1 MSEDILDD
9 FLKKLRETGETSFV
23 PGPLDRGLSSQ
34 NPDLS
39 LNLNVERVADRAK
52 QGFTDARGRAR
63 EIGGKVYLN
72 PDRTAY
78 VPYYKDA
85 TDALLNP
92 TAMNVAGSNAPYYGA
107 VAATALVGGGL
118 VAAGAEGAA
127 AIGGL
132 GALGTSAAHIGGFL
146 TGSAV
151 AGYGATQGLGA
162 MGFNGP
168 TPYEQLTQAGP
179 LAATATGVGLA
190 TFRPGLPG
198 SMELFKKQAIGGAM
212 FAGGVGI
219 EEAGRAAIG
228 KANGTDE
235 RPASKIIADAA
246 LHTGE
251 AFLFGVAMKPTAVG
265 GALIQG
271 GRNMANA
278 GNVIPSMIASSQFG
292 GGLFRRGPSPL
303 DIKSEIIPAREPSMV
318 INEDGTQDYDVG
330 SPARRVGGQ
339 PYVQQNTRGRGGVII
354 QNGVPVAGEMVPTT
368 PAEPGQTGLSTQTQN
383 STLRPSKTGRG
394 DATSFDPA
402 TGAGLKIEVL
412 PNGDVNYTL
421 FTNLGGA
428 ALKARGP
435 YRDLPDQFRVGH
447 HDMVR
452 ANFDARVAANEAARQ
467 EAVNRAKAA
476 AERTQADI
484 PPVPA
489 ATAEAPPPVPS
500 APAAAPTAPVVPKA
514 APVTPPVSAA
524 MAAVQARHDAAQEA
538 ERAAG
543 QAATKA
549 SQDYAEAALREAQDR
564 TPATTEARRA
574 ASQAEAGALIIL
586 EKAQM
591 EAEAASKGLA
601 AAKQAEA
608 ANNASSSTP
617 AAQGEK
623 VNPRPLWSTDNG
635 LSAREWDSK
644 YSDTHNPETGVKYSE
659 EARQQLKLRNQARE
673 QLFKEEREWEK
684 TDPGV
689 ASDSSNDD
697 SSLFLGKK
705 RVIPRAMLTT
715 PAGRIAW
722 DELYGSRYNVNGDPK
737 AVRSKG
743 PLPAPAE
750 PSAVPPKP
758 VEPVT
763 ILSAEEAAAAGKK
776 GQNLPSPI
784 GDENVRIFDNE
795 MKSPLLGGT
804 LDKDGK
810 AITISELSMADA
822 QGLLDS
828 TARKMAAHMEDGS
841 PGYLRG
847 GYALYLAGVKKLA
860 KHIKALDDKQK
871 SDELEAEVAAANADA
886 EKEKLEREEFARQQA
901 KKNNPLPAENEG
913 LLPGEVGNFV
923 KFMRAVEL
931 NDAKKL
937 IGMGDDGKRKNY
949 TWKQEGDNRW
959 TNNDNTAIIVKAEG
973 GGYIIYHR
981 PTPKAAAPVTTEV
994 APVAPVLPATREELL
1009 AGTRPLSEAS
1019 KSTEVALTPA
1029 DRKQYIA
1036 ARKAF
1041 LESGG
1046 QKAPPA
1052 VVAQSG
1058 LTTPPGGE
1066 NVVAPSASTAAANLQ
1081 EVPPTAPATPAAAA
1095 GKVANEIERLVDI
1108 GDAKGAADV
1117 QKRVLNTLQQLV
1129 ESERTNPT
1137 GQLEVKVPDMKPAT
1151 DVAGKTTAITVNG
1164 VEVGVIRKDSR
1175 KFSSGLVFTPSKAGA
1190 KLGLTNVNSDSADTS
1205 YYLSD
1210 AEISSIISFIGDKYT
1225 DSQRLKD
1232 PRKYVIRIPGD
1243 GTFTIPRSEKA
1254 ILDLMQRIKSGGAE
1268 AWRGVAG
1275 RPKPKAPSD
1284 SQLRGPKFSPT
1295 LTAADKKQLEDLIL
1309 TETANLT
1316 NPIDGRT
1323 PAEIQEN
1330 IDALRKAIAGSTLA
1344 PENQSVREM
1353 TSEEHWSVE
1362 KDREEAAQR
1371 NRTPAVT
1378 EAPETAKTKAQTD
1391 AEGKVEGAK
1400 RYGASGVRFN
1410 IGGPKNPDSFGGE
1423 IRGEK
1428 GVKVATTPEN
1438 WNEKDLQLIKDY
1450 LSSEA
1455 GVLRNLGYPK
1465 FYFNSHITGEDSNW
1479 ISAPVPA
1486 ANGNFLVYEVN
1497 PKGSGAVG
1505 NSYRRTARLF
1515 RKLVNADGK
1524 QIGSMTEVGRGE
1536 LVGMSTVSIAPDGK
1550 PLFQVP
1556 AIFHAMMKAAQDS
1569 LASRQMT
1576 EGQVNFSGDITNPN
1590 PLNARIPLS
1599 GTIHEDMT
1607 VFEENELTPPGL
1619 RDKMEVFN
1627 GLKSGEAINAAII
1640 GFIGSPDNASA
1651 AMLSS
1656 QLQTNGLWAA
1666 GDAESFIQGLAAQ
1679 MGLEPGTYA
1688 LVTSPTDDEL
1698 YPIMKRQGIYP
1709 TEARLMLKWIQNGYQ
1724 RIIYEVGKHDPETGL
1739 ELPDKVQS
1747 KVGGVLRWLP
1757 KPGPNGEKLP
1767 LMINNPDKWRAPV
1780 AQWMTAEDFTVRDKD
1795 GKVTFMPK
1803 PHQVVGP
1810 NMAMTRWFPPGVD
1823 SGPRDLKAGQPRAI
1837 LINDAPG
1844 TGKTLQM
1851 LMAAVLYRRQL
1862 IKLSQDPTSK
1872 WFGTKIQPVLIVT
1885 QNAQIIQ
1892 NAFKGDA
1899 TMAGIE
1905 LNGQFTETGFEP
1917 DEYDVGPDGGRILKG
1932 NSWIDIATYSSIK
1945 PTSEKV
1951 LLFESDGKTA
1961 KMQDAILRNEAGN
1974 PIPGPDGKEQ
1984 IAYHPT
1990 EVDAKGMPVP
2000 LREQAF
2006 KMVKI
2011 GPPKKGNGKWGVIMF
2026 DESHNM
2032 KNDTSA
2038 RSDAGFEIMSNAQ
2051 HVMLASGTPID
2062 KPTQLGPIL
2071 GMLLDKPMEEI
2082 AAQLGMKLAITTRSA
2097 DLLLKKR
2104 APEDGAPIMD
2114 KAKLEYGTMP
2124 ADPIEREKAY
2134 NNLFIRLRMLRDEAG
2149 KAGAILRRSTKY
2161 FGVDNIWLDPTD
2173 SFHPEGQKALL
2184 KLQTWWFN
2192 EMALGAEGET
2202 GMNPRNMRGMLLFE
2216 SKRLTSLIKC
2226 GIPGTPWNPS
2236 DQPKGAAKIML
2247 DELKEGRKVIIT
2259 MDTSNPF
2266 NLADTANIRRFR
2278 GLKTTENAPLPYESE
2293 WVQWKKYLDS
2303 LGIKFGSITGDFGIA
2318 EREHTVREFQK
2329 NNPDLPVI
2337 IMTTMSGGTGLSID
2351 DRHGVGGKTNP
2362 KKQYTDAEIATMK
2375 QVAAEEID
2383 GQKVESGSLPRTMI
2397 IVSSPWGGDVF
2408 IQAMGRTDRVLS
2420 TTPSRIIVLTSHI
2433 SEGDEKLADLVRMK
2447 TMATNAI
2454 NETGDE
2460 LAAAVIMDAA
2470 ENGAGIK
2477 DTEGLKPV
2485 KELGGVTAGG
2495 KSAES
2500 VSEEVKYF
2508 KNKAKQTMKKNLAAV
2523 DDVVKTNKDKLAQA
2537 KKNNSTQR
2545 DITRWEDNLESA
2557 EAYQK
2562 WARGILKGLEDG
2574 SVDYKSVISN
2584 LKKYSYE
2591 EYKKEEG
2598 AGDMDPADEDG
2609 GSGGQRNE
2617 LALDLPLGKAMPV
2630 REGVPTSVSGLNR
2643 KGKPSRNRQIIDRLY
2658 GVNHLASGG
2667 KVSEEELAAIEQ
2679 TVVDIVVPFVEENRQ
2694 GRLSDQKLKSVMRM
2708 ASDVAHLVHKYEII
2722 LKKAD
2727 VNTKYAGQM
2736 SFSGKAILQLL
2747 KPRLETRTGPIYHEI
2762 GHAIFEML
2770 PEEEKKLVVAELQA
2784 ARLDWV
2790 RELGIE
2796 HPLTSIVFPSVD
2808 WRDPQGLENY
2818 DFKGVQVKKAPVPY
2832 STSKV
2837 YTSVIAQRTPGGL
2850 LESTKEGVKDRVGP
2864 ALASKAL
2871 RIAFNNAVKAGWVKA
2886 SEMPKFAVED
2896 VAAKGWYGQPG
2907 QMDVVESGITPQQ
2920 KATKALLSMFSA
2932 SMLQYRNTTR
2942 AKMESLTKIV
2952 KAKDL
2957 TTGVNFD
2964 NLEITLHHISSLAR
2978 GGWGHYSV
2986 GEDGSLTLTTRA
2998 DLAKNSKKHTSTI
3011 ETEREKSNKHVDGN
3025 FAEKIGNAPNM
3036 VQIFIPGKDVYEM
3049 FVHSFGSINPTGSLA
3064 AEVFESPRVATFDF
3078 VTMANSVSEVVTGL
3092 AEDSMIAHNYKYV
3105 NADEWIANNTEI
3117 LFNDFYDRNEHSDLT
3132 GLTASITA
3140 SIFVNASAGGYGN
3153 VVKSIVA
3160 ALVSGRMTP
3169 ATATAG
3175 LSLSGAQWHAEYLKG
3190 QNVMAANAAANAPP
3204 QSEIDDDVLALD
3216 PTPIIGPARR
3226 KLESAIEGL
3235 HAMAAS
3241 IAESALDS
3249 PVISDGS
3256 SMSEW
3261 LKSVRRR
3268 KFQTGRPDNVTG
3280 FGVGYKLQHVWGTL
3294 IGQVE
3299 QIAQITRD
3307 PFVAELSARLYPAP
3321 NSGLNVR
3328 ITYTEDVY
3336 AHTSYWTNGSS
3347 AILRDN
3353 GLDKKVKEAKN
3364 DKIRRLVQGAENM
3377 PGFED
3382 ALTKYIL
3389 KVHNPIYNTLERIQF
3404 EIDAIEADD
3413 KGNKTLTASL
3423 KRELQRFG
3431 LSPSEWRKINDLM
3444 LSEESDARIDA
3455 GSFNKGGKY
3464 DKVALGREADA
3475 FLSEFIE
3482 AGGIDKLMMDV
3493 GRSMAIPKDSPEY
3506 LTRAQR
3512 FEPESIATA
3521 DALLDGWSGPFL
3533 DWAKGMGHPIA
3544 DWGSSWVPRMV
3555 DGNIVSSYGNA
3566 SGDDFTL
3573 TAAKAMLE
3581 DNKFQRVRL
3590 PASFKVPLTDFSVSS
3605 LIVNSSTM
3613 PHLSKAEVAD
3623 LLTQFLDPD
3632 TKKDTLTYPSW
3643 MAARVAQI
3651 ISGKTPKESFM
3662 GYDVS
3667 AVNLVDGKEV
3677 EDIDPITGAVT
3688 PRTEKTTL
3696 AQHMS
3701 VNLQIY
3707 RGKLE
3712 EKAISLYGS
3721 VRKALTIRSFKDEH
3735 EMVSRAIDELSQSH
3749 ERKVLA
3755 GPLTPAAA
3763 IAIAKKWKTRIE
3775 HRASG
3780 VQSSNQG
3787 YADLFGG
3794 QHGNMKTPDS
3804 MRQRQM
3810 DTAAADKILD
3820 RFYIRDPRVFLPAYN
3835 ESVVRNLMLK
3845 KHLPEGF
3852 FERMQKSITSSPE
3865 NRRFWPE
3872 LTYLMAKITNSQP
3885 AHDSSNLF
3893 KSIVT
3898 LASATTF
3905 MPVTSVLQLT
3915 ESMPAGLHTP
3925 HFISSSNVFA
3935 RLAGSTTPG
3944 LVATGNTLRIAA
3956 LKSANAV
3963 VKVAAEL
3970 ATIHSIYVDP
3980 KVMELEIDKFMY
3992 RLAERSGVIMST
4004 YVDDIPQSSADPRG
4018 TVQRFTDKMINRYH
4032 RQGNALATVTD
4043 MSRVAVLKGNVL
4055 MLEST
4060 ADEILLREFGH
4071 YGKNGA
4077 PDEASFAKL
4086 LKPLEILLLR
4096 NLGIPDSE
4104 LKAFLNH
4111 ALITRSITQQDI
4123 SSIPAYKI
4131 EQTLRTLIDSG
4142 YKEGNLHAQ
4151 LYSNALN
4158 RLNMLTIQRSVPANM
4173 SRLRGLVDRHIGVFA
4188 GSSMFFLTN
4197 FNSALARNVMLPAAR
4212 MLTSPYTELKRVRN
4226 AGDQDKSAPAGT
4238 YLTDVGYPVSP
4249 GFSTG
4254 KMLPAIGLMGA
4265 MTVFINFETRNFR
4278 KWARND
4284 PATTFMDDRTTLL
4297 KVFAAIDQAGFTGNL
4312 SLPINVAQALRYQRE
4327 AAQVAAGPFFGGI
4340 AGVVD
4345 AGRTIL
4351 SDKNSANTPTAERA
4365 GAKITYDMIIRPIGQ
4380 VGLQMLTSSGG
4391 IGDILNL
4398 AGTQAMA
4405 HPQTRESFMR
4415 WVADDIFN
4423 AGNGGKRVPVSK
4435 GDLIKAYEK
4444 NLITREQMMEGLR
4457 IRAQYD
4463 SQHAKEM
4470 AMREANEAF
4479 KRRKE

>member
-1 MSEDILDD
+1 
-9 FLKKLRETGETSFV
+9 
-23 PGPLDRGLSSQ
+23 
-34 NPDLS
+34 
-39 LNLNVERVADRAK
+39 
-52 QGFTDARGRAR
+52 
-63 EIGGKVYLN
+63 
-72 PDRTAY
+72 
-78 VPYYKDA
+78 
-85 TDALLNP
+85 
-92 TAMNVAGSNAPYYGA
+92 
-107 VAATALVGGGL
+107 
-118 VAAGAEGAA
+118 
-127 AIGGL
+127 
-132 GALGTSAAHIGGFL
+132 
-146 TGSAV
+146 
-151 AGYGATQGLGA
+151 
-162 MGFNGP
+162 
-168 TPYEQLTQAGP
+168 
-179 LAATATGVGLA
+179 
-190 TFRPGLPG
+190 
-198 SMELFKKQAIGGAM
+198 
-212 FAGGVGI
+212 
-219 EEAGRAAIG
+219 
-228 KANGTDE
+228 
-235 RPASKIIADAA
+235 
-246 LHTGE
+246 
-251 AFLFGVAMKPTAVG
+251 
-265 GALIQG
+265 
-271 GRNMANA
+271 
-278 GNVIPSMIASSQFG
+278 
-292 GGLFRRGPSPL
+292 
-303 DIKSEIIPAREPSMV
+303 
-318 INEDGTQDYDVG
+318 
-330 SPARRVGGQ
+330 
-339 PYVQQNTRGRGGVII
+339 
-354 QNGVPVAGEMVPTT
+354 
-368 PAEPGQTGLSTQTQN
+368 
-383 STLRPSKTGRG
+383 
-394 DATSFDPA
+394 
-402 TGAGLKIEVL
+402 
-412 PNGDVNYTL
+412 
-421 FTNLGGA
+421 
-428 ALKARGP
+428 
-435 YRDLPDQFRVGH
+435 
-447 HDMVR
+447 
-452 ANFDARVAANEAARQ
+452 
-467 EAVNRAKAA
+467 
-476 AERTQADI
+476 
-484 PPVPA
+484 
-489 ATAEAPPPVPS
+489 
-500 APAAAPTAPVVPKA
+500 
-514 APVTPPVSAA
+514 
-524 MAAVQARHDAAQEA
+524 
-538 ERAAG
+538 
-543 QAATKA
+543 
-549 SQDYAEAALREAQDR
+549 
-564 TPATTEARRA
+564 
-574 ASQAEAGALIIL
+574 
-586 EKAQM
+586 
-591 EAEAASKGLA
+591 
-601 AAKQAEA
+601 
-608 ANNASSSTP
+608 
-617 AAQGEK
+617 
-623 VNPRPLWSTDNG
+623 
-635 LSAREWDSK
+635 
-644 YSDTHNPETGVKYSE
+644 
-659 EARQQLKLRNQARE
+659 
-673 QLFKEEREWEK
+673 
-684 TDPGV
+684 
-689 ASDSSNDD
+689 
-697 SSLFLGKK
+697 
-705 RVIPRAMLTT
+705 
-715 PAGRIAW
+715 
-722 DELYGSRYNVNGDPK
+722 
-737 AVRSKG
+737 
-743 PLPAPAE
+743 
-750 PSAVPPKP
+750 
-758 VEPVT
+758 
-763 ILSAEEAAAAGKK
+763 
-776 GQNLPSPI
+776 
-784 GDENVRIFDNE
+784 
-795 MKSPLLGGT
+795 
-804 LDKDGK
+804 
-810 AITISELSMADA
+810 
-822 QGLLDS
+822 
-828 TARKMAAHMEDGS
+828 
-841 PGYLRG
+841 
-847 GYALYLAGVKKLA
+847 
-860 KHIKALDDKQK
+860 
-871 SDELEAEVAAANADA
+871 
-886 EKEKLEREEFARQQA
+886 
-901 KKNNPLPAENEG
+901 
-913 LLPGEVGNFV
+913 
-923 KFMRAVEL
+923 
-931 NDAKKL
+931 
-937 IGMGDDGKRKNY
+937 
-949 TWKQEGDNRW
+949 
-959 TNNDNTAIIVKAEG
+959 
-973 GGYIIYHR
+973 
-981 PTPKAAAPVTTEV
+981 
-994 APVAPVLPATREELL
+994 
-1009 AGTRPLSEAS
+1009 
-1019 KSTEVALTPA
+1019 
-1029 DRKQYIA
+1029 
-1036 ARKAF
+1036 
-1041 LESGG
+1041 
-1046 QKAPPA
+1046 
-1052 VVAQSG
+1052 
-1058 LTTPPGGE
+1058 
-1066 NVVAPSASTAAANLQ
+1066 
-1081 EVPPTAPATPAAAA
+1081 
-1095 GKVANEIERLVDI
+1095 
-1108 GDAKGAADV
+1108 
-1117 QKRVLNTLQQLV
+1117 
-1129 ESERTNPT
+1129 
-1137 GQLEVKVPDMKPAT
+1137 
-1151 DVAGKTTAITVNG
+1151 
-1164 VEVGVIRKDSR
+1164 
-1175 KFSSGLVFTPSKAGA
+1175 
-1190 KLGLTNVNSDSADTS
+1190 
-1205 YYLSD
+1205 
-1210 AEISSIISFIGDKYT
+1210 
-1225 DSQRLKD
+1225 
-1232 PRKYVIRIPGD
+1232 
-1243 GTFTIPRSEKA
+1243 
-1254 ILDLMQRIKSGGAE
+1254 
-1268 AWRGVAG
+1268 
-1275 RPKPKAPSD
+1275 
-1284 SQLRGPKFSPT
+1284 
-1295 LTAADKKQLEDLIL
+1295 
-1309 TETANLT
+1309 
-1316 NPIDGRT
+1316 
-1323 PAEIQEN
+1323 
-1330 IDALRKAIAGSTLA
+1330 
-1344 PENQSVREM
+1344 
-1353 TSEEHWSVE
+1353 
-1362 KDREEAAQR
+1362 
-1371 NRTPAVT
+1371 
-1378 EAPETAKTKAQTD
+1378 
-1391 AEGKVEGAK
+1391 
-1400 RYGASGVRFN
+1400 
-1410 IGGPKNPDSFGGE
+1410 
-1423 IRGEK
+1423 
-1428 GVKVATTPEN
+1428 
-1438 WNEKDLQLIKDY
+1438 
-1450 LSSEA
+1450 
-1455 GVLRNLGYPK
+1455 
-1465 FYFNSHITGEDSNW
+1465 
-1479 ISAPVPA
+1479 
-1486 ANGNFLVYEVN
+1486 
-1497 PKGSGAVG
+1497 
-1505 NSYRRTARLF
+1505 
-1515 RKLVNADGK
+1515 
-1524 QIGSMTEVGRGE
+1524 
-1536 LVGMSTVSIAPDGK
+1536 
-1550 PLFQVP
+1550 
-1556 AIFHAMMKAAQDS
+1556 
-1569 LASRQMT
+1569 
-1576 EGQVNFSGDITNPN
+1576 
-1590 PLNARIPLS
+1590 
-1599 GTIHEDMT
+1599 
-1607 VFEENELTPPGL
+1607 
-1619 RDKMEVFN
+1619 
-1627 GLKSGEAINAAII
+1627 
-1640 GFIGSPDNASA
+1640 
-1651 AMLSS
+1651 
-1656 QLQTNGLWAA
+1656 
-1666 GDAESFIQGLAAQ
+1666 
-1679 MGLEPGTYA
+1679 
-1688 LVTSPTDDEL
+1688 
-1698 YPIMKRQGIYP
+1698 
-1709 TEARLMLKWIQNGYQ
+1709 
-1724 RIIYEVGKHDPETGL
+1724 
-1739 ELPDKVQS
+1739 
-1747 KVGGVLRWLP
+1747 
-1757 KPGPNGEKLP
+1757 
-1767 LMINNPDKWRAPV
+1767 
-1780 AQWMTAEDFTVRDKD
+1780 
-1795 GKVTFMPK
+1795 
-1803 PHQVVGP
+1803 
-1810 NMAMTRWFPPGVD
+1810 MAMTRWFPPGVD

-1945 PTSEKV
+1945 PTTEKV

-2485 KELGGVTAGG
+2485 KELGGVTAGD

-2537 KKNNSTQR
+2537 EKNNSTQR
-2545 DITRWEDNLESA
+2545 DITRWEGNLESA

-2562 WARGILKGLEDG
+2562 WAQGILKGLEDG

-2609 GSGGQRNE
+2609 GIGGQRNE
-2617 LALDLPLGKAMPV
+2617 LALDLPFGKAMPV

-2679 TVVDIVVPFVEENRQ
+2679 TVVDIVVPFVEENRE
-2694 GRLSDQKLKSVMRM
+2694 GRLSDEKLKSVMRM

-2747 KPRLETRTGPIYHEI
+2747 KPRQETRTGPIYHEI

-2784 ARLDWV
+2784 ARLDWI

-2818 DFKGVQVKKAPVPY
+2818 DFTGVQVKKAPVPY
-2832 STSKV
+2832 STSKT

-2850 LESTKEGVKDRVGP
+2850 LESAKEGVKDRVGP

-2886 SEMPKFAVED
+2886 NEMPKFAVED
-2896 VAAKGWYGQPG
+2896 AAAKGWYGERG

-2920 KATKALLSMFSA
+2920 KATKALLAVFSS

-3011 ETEREKSNKHVDGN
+3011 ETEREKSNKHVNGN
-3025 FAEKIGNAPNM
+3025 FAEKIGSAPNM

-3049 FVHSFGSINPTGSLA
+3049 FVHSFGSINPTGGLA

-3140 SIFVNASAGGYGN
+3140 SIFVNASAGGYGS

-3169 ATATAG
+3169 ATAPAG

-3204 QSEIDDDVLALD
+3204 KSEIDDDVLALD

-3299 QIAQITRD
+3299 QIAQITGD

-3336 AHTSYWTNGSS
+3336 AHTSYWTNTSS
-3347 AILRDN
+3347 SILRDN
-3353 GLDKKVKEAKN
+3353 GLDRKIKEAKN

-3389 KVHNPIYNTLERIQF
+3389 KVHNPVYNTLERIQF

-3521 DALLDGWSGPFL
+3521 DALLDGWSSPFL

-3590 PASFKVPLTDFSVSS
+3590 PASFKAPLTDFSVSS

-3613 PHLSKAEVAD
+3613 PHLTKAEVAD
-3623 LLTQFLDPD
+3623 LLTQFLDPV

-3677 EDIDPITGAVT
+3677 EDIDPITGAAT

-3775 HRASG
+3775 HRSSG

-3885 AHDSSNLF
+3885 SHDSSTLF
-3893 KSIVT
+3893 KSIVS

-3925 HFISSSNVFA
+3925 HFIGSSNLFA

-3970 ATIHSIYVDP
+3970 ATIHSVYVDP

-4123 SSIPAYKI
+4123 STIPAYKI

-4173 SRLRGLVDRHIGVFA
+4173 SRLRGLVDRHVGVFA

-4212 MLTSPYTELKRVRN
+4212 MLTSPYTELNRVRN

-4249 GFSTG
+4249 GLSTG
-4254 KMLPAIGLMGA
+4254 KMLPAIALMGA
-4265 MTVFINFETRNFR
+4265 MTTFINFETRNLR

-4327 AAQVAAGPFFGGI
+4327 SAQVAAGPFFGGI
-4340 AGVVD
+4340 AGVID

-4365 GAKITYDMIIRPIGQ
+4365 FAKIAYDMIIRPIGQ

-4391 IGDILNL
+4391 VGDILNL

-4415 WVADDIFN
+4415 WVADDMFN

-4470 AMREANEAF
+4470 AMREADEAF